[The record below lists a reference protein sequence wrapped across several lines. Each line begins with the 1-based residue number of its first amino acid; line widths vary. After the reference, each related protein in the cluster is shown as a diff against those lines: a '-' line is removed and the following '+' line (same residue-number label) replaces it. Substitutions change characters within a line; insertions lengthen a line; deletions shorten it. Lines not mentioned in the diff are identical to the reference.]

1 MAHISRQS
9 PATRP
14 LIIACRPIAIDGNV
28 VTLGFPESQG
38 FLKDVAERR
47 RPILEEGVGSF
58 LGRAVAVRCVA
69 TNLELA
75 PPAPPDQDAERLLA
89 EARRIFADDLVD
101 IGEVS

>member
-1 MAHISRQS
+1 M
-9 PATRP
+9 PAVKP
-14 LIIACRPIAIDGNV
+14 LIVVCRPIAMDGNV

-47 RPILEEGVGSF
+47 RTTLEEGVAKF

-75 PPAPPDQDAERLLA
+75 PPAPPDQEAERLLA